1 MPSSPMIFVVL
12 LLLLGIMAFLY
23 ASVGHGGAS
32 GYLAVMGLFS
42 FSPEIMKPTAL
53 FLNILVS
60 GVAFYFYYKANTF
73 KWNLFYPFALT
84 SVPFAFL
91 GGYISI
97 ETYYYKILLGL
108 VLIFSV
114 IKILG
119 FANYSEVKLKEINNQ
134 KAYGIGAI
142 IGFLS
147 GLLGIGGG
155 IILSPIILLLR
166 WGNMKEV
173 AAVSALFI
181 GINSIAGM
189 IGFLS
194 NGGNMP
200 ISSIPIISVVFLFG
214 ITGAFYGSKK
224 FNNSILRYILSF
236 VLCVAIIKLI
246 VIK

>member
-1 MPSSPMIFVVL
+1 MFESPLIFIL
-12 LLLLGIMAFLY
+12 LLILLGLVAFFY

-32 GYLAVMGLFS
+32 GYLAIMGIFS

-53 FLNILVS
+53 LLNILVS
-60 GVAFYFYYKANTF
+60 GIAFYFYYKAKEF

-84 SVPFAFL
+84 SIPFAFL
-91 GGYISI
+91 GGFISI

-108 VLIFSV
+108 VLILSV

-119 FANYSEVKLKEINNQ
+119 FKRDTEINFKKINNVQ
-134 KAYGIGAI
+134 AYGIGAF

-147 GLLGIGGG
+147 GLIGIGGG
-155 IILSPIILLLR
+155 IILSPIVLLLR
-166 WGNMKEV
+166 WGSMKEV

-181 GINSIAGM
+181 FVNSIAGI

-214 ITGAFYGSKK
+214 IAGAFYGSKK

-236 VLCVAIIKLI
+236 VLCIAIIKLI
-246 VIK
+246 II